1 MHLLIQ
7 ETLVPSLDQEDSLE
21 KEIATH
27 SSVFTWGILWTEEP
41 GGLQSMGVAKSKT
54 WLSNTTLSPH
64 GCSFKSWER
73 LKFHSELQTRCSVV
87 LDFLKHLSI
96 SPQHLKIDESLP
108 AYLMNQVPSCVK
120 WEFWALHLGSI
131 SGLWAV
137 VDIRWDNALCGQ
149 QVHDRGW
156 HLACEPLKI
165 WFCSFPHSP
174 YLSAS
179 CQHSP
184 VTKWLQGWYVARYW
198 EHRQNPCGPSQELHA
213 GGGRGVGGPG
223 CPSAPLSPRAAPPR
237 MPTSPDL
244 PLLTHFF
251 FSELPVLTFSSADVH
266 LRDPAGPQQ
275 APAHG
280 RNRRC
285 MLGCTLPPQRRCC
298 CFWLFHLALQS
309 VLLTFLWLVDPECSQ
324 HRNCFTVSLW
334 GKGCNLLSI
343 FWCWDLRSHVCKWC
357 SPVTWMQ
364 KEMTCLWRFGGSSW
378 RLSVWACLCLP
389 PLLASQTHPAS
400 WFVQSS
406 CYTSDAYSGSLS
418 LSHDTDSLLRKL
430 FPNLSLSLC
439 EILPQIR
446 LPSFLF
452 QIPLLPLELSSFI
465 LYISSTLDKVFPQNL
480 CHSCTLKGLLCSY
493 WSPFVC

>member
-21 KEIATH
+21 KEMATH

-41 GGLQSMGVAKSKT
+41 GGLQSMGVAKSQT

-213 GGGRGVGGPG
+213 GGGRGEGGPG

-251 FSELPVLTFSSADVH
+251 FLNSPCWRSHQLMFISGTLPAPSRRPHMAETGGACSAARSLPKDGAVVSGYFILLYSQCYLPFCGLWILNVLTIVIASRSLYGGRVATCFQFSDVETWG
-266 LRDPAGPQQ
+266 LMCVSDVP
-275 APAHG
+275 
-280 RNRRC
+280 
-285 MLGCTLPPQRRCC
+285 
-298 CFWLFHLALQS
+298 
-309 VLLTFLWLVDPECSQ
+309 LLPEC
-324 HRNCFTVSLW
+324 RRRW
-334 GKGCNLLSI
+334 
-343 FWCWDLRSHVCKWC
+343 HVCDALGAVPDVC
-357 SPVTWMQ
+357 QYEHVCVS
-364 KEMTCLWRFGGSSW
+364 R
-378 RLSVWACLCLP
+378 LCLP
-389 PLLASQTHPAS
+389 PRPT
-400 WFVQSS
+400 
-406 CYTSDAYSGSLS
+406 
-418 LSHDTDSLLRKL
+418 
-430 FPNLSLSLC
+430 
-439 EILPQIR
+439 LP
-446 LPSFLF
+446 PD
-452 QIPLLPLELSSFI
+452 LSSPLATRLMHI
-465 LYISSTLDKVFPQNL
+465 PDL
-480 CHSCTLKGLLCSY
+480 
-493 WSPFVC
+493 